1 MAVIFIALI
10 IINWIIYHKIFDVV
24 YFRLGAGLF
33 KEFAICF
40 FLAGIEMAILSAL
53 ASYIIPI
60 IIVLV
65 VVIGVPIGIKN
76 FLGDIKKHKKSQED
90 SSAKKDEETKTT
102 EETGQ

>member
-10 IINWIIYHKIFDVV
+10 IVNWIIYHKIFDVV

-40 FLAGIEMAILSAL
+40 FLAGIEMAAFSAL
-53 ASYIIPI
+53 ASFIIPI

-76 FLGDIKKHKKSQED
+76 FAGDIKKYKKSKED
-90 SSAKKDEETKTT
+90 SSAKKAEETKTT
-102 EETGQ
+102 EENGQ